1 MYITIAS
8 NTEDPR
14 RLEVHEDMEVGIL
27 RELVSIEYSI
37 PVDKQKLTFEGKAL
51 SSGTLKDNNVQ
62 NDSMIFVE
70 KEEAMRGPAPAE
82 GPMGVPAADQMLQSF
97 STDPRLKQLAR
108 NYPELQRAVDSG
120 NAPAVAQFLERMKSE
135 AQSTPQFEGGEMSAE
150 AQKYIAEQIQ
160 RENIEKNLHDAIE
173 FNPEAF
179 AKVVML
185 FVKAEVNGNQA
196 IAFIDTGAQST
207 IISLEC
213 ARRLGIER
221 LIDKRF
227 QGVAKGVGSAK
238 ILGRVHSTVLK
249 IEDQFLQCTFT
260 VLEGMSYDIIL
271 GLDMLRKHSV
281 VVDVGANRLRIHN
294 SSISFLPE
302 KDIPSNM
309 RTMEVDPQ
317 QGGVP
322 SAQGPGSKTNLVG
335 NPTTGQ
341 TSSRPAAP
349 SQRNQTNSVPTP
361 ANFPEEAIQK
371 LTQLGFDRNS
381 VIEALRAA
389 NGSEEVAA
397 NILAQSRYGF

>member
-14 RLEVHEDMEVGIL
+14 KLEVHEDMEVEIL

-37 PVDKQKLTFEGKAL
+37 PVDKQKLTFEGKVL
-51 SSGTLKDNNVQ
+51 SGGTLKDNNVQ
-62 NDSMIFVE
+62 NDSMVFVE
-70 KEEAMRGPAPAE
+70 KEDTM
-82 GPMGVPAADQMLQSF
+82 MGSAA
-97 STDPRLKQLAR
+97 
-108 NYPELQRAVDSG
+108 
-120 NAPAVAQFLERMKSE
+120 
-135 AQSTPQFEGGEMSAE
+135 GEMSAE
-150 AQKYIAEQIQ
+150 AQKYIAEQIE
-160 RENIEKNLHDAIE
+160 RENIEKNLQDALE

-185 FVKAEVNGNQA
+185 FVKAEVNGKQA
-196 IAFIDTGAQST
+196 IAFVDTGAQST

-227 QGVAKGVGSAK
+227 RGVAKGVGSAK

-260 VLEGMSYDIIL
+260 VLEDMSYDIIL

-294 SSISFLPE
+294 SSVSFLAE
-302 KDIPSNM
+302 KDIPSSM
-309 RTMEVDPQ
+309 RTMEADPQ
-317 QGGVP
+317 QGGVQ
-322 SAQGPGSKTNLVG
+322 SGQAGPFSNTNRAS
-335 NPTTGQ
+335 NPTTAQ
-341 TSSRPAAP
+341 TSARPAAP

-361 ANFPEEAIQK
+361 TNFPEEAIRK

-381 VIEALRAA
+381 VIDALRAA

>member
-1 MYITIAS
+1 MFVTIAS

-14 RLEVHEDMEVGIL
+14 RLEVHEDMEIEIL
-27 RELVSIEYSI
+27 RELVSVEYSI
-37 PVDKQKLTFEGKAL
+37 PVDKQKLTFEGKVL

-70 KEEAMRGPAPAE
+70 KEEAMRHPGGAGSA
-82 GPMGVPAADQMLQSF
+82 VPSADQMLQSF
-97 STDPRLKQLAR
+97 RTDPRLKQLAR
-108 NYPELQRAVDSG
+108 NFPELQRAVDSG
-120 NAPAVAQFLERMKSE
+120 NAPAVAQFLQRMNSE
-135 AQSTPQFEGGEMSAE
+135 SQSTPQFEGGEMSAE
-150 AQKYIAEQIQ
+150 AQKYIAEQIE
-160 RENIEKNLHDAIE
+160 RENIEKNLQDAIE

-207 IISLEC
+207 IISLDC
-213 ARRLGIER
+213 ARRLGIDR

-227 QGVAKGVGSAK
+227 QGMAKGVGSAK
-238 ILGRVHSTVLK
+238 ILGRIHSTVLK

-260 VLEGMSYDIIL
+260 VLENMIYDIIL

-294 SSISFLPE
+294 SSVSFLPE
-302 KDIPSNM
+302 KDIPSSM
-309 RTMEVDPQ
+309 RTLEAESQ
-317 QGGVP
+317 QAGG
-322 SAQGPGSKTNLVG
+322 GSKTSV
-335 NPTTGQ
+335 Q
-341 TSSRPAAP
+341 TSSSQAAP
-349 SQRNQTNSVPTP
+349 SQRNGKNSVPTP
-361 ANFPEEAIQK
+361 TNFPEGIIQK
-371 LTQLGFDRNS
+371 LTQLGFDRKS